1 MKLSTNTVALGRSFG
16 YTEAVRMIKEAG
28 FDCYDFSIFD
38 MAREGDPL
46 NGPDY
51 METVLEVKRVAD
63 GLGIA
68 CNQSHAP
75 FPSHKKGD
83 EEWNRK
89 IIGWIIR
96 SLEITSV
103 LGGKICIVHPWNDW
117 SPEENA
123 ELLYK
128 PLLPYC
134 KKYNVK
140 IAVENMW
147 NWPKESPVAV
157 TCACSLPEDF
167 MRHMELLD
175 PEWFVAC
182 LDIGHAAMFPGQ
194 TSVEEM
200 ILALGDRL
208 QALHVHDNDCLYDL
222 HIIPY
227 MGKIDWESFYAALKQ
242 IGYRG
247 DFTFEADSFI
257 NKYPDALKGKAE
269 EFLCAVGRYM
279 VGRIAP

>member
-1 MKLSTNTVALGRSFG
+1 MKLSTQTEALARAFG
-16 YTEAVRMIKEAG
+16 YERAVRIVKKSG
-28 FDCYDFSIFD
+28 FDCYDFSMFD

-51 METVLEVKRVAD
+51 MQTVLSVKRVAEEV
-63 GLGIA
+63 GIT

-75 FPSHKKGD
+75 FPSHKVND
-83 EEWNRK
+83 EAWNGK
-89 IIGWIIR
+89 IIGWIVR
-96 SLEITSV
+96 ALEITSV

-147 NWPKESPVAV
+147 NWPKGNPSAV
-157 TCACSLPEDF
+157 PCACTLPENF
-167 MRHMELLD
+167 VRHMELLD

-182 LDIGHAAMFPGQ
+182 LDIGHAAMFPDK
-194 TSVEEM
+194 TSVAEM
-200 ILALGDRL
+200 IVALGDRL

-222 HIIPY
+222 HTIPY

-242 IGYRG
+242 IGYKG
-247 DFTFEADSFI
+247 DFTFEADSFLY
-257 NKYPDALKGKAE
+257 KYPDALKEKAE

-279 VGRIAP
+279 TGRIGI